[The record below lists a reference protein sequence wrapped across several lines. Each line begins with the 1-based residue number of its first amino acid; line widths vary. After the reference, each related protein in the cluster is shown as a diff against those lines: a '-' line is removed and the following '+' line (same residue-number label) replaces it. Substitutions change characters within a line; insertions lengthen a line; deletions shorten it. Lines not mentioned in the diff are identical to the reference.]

1 MKTLLFLP
9 LIILLVACTP
19 EPTEEELTAA
29 RNATLVDK
37 SMEIFKHNETILED
51 ELYFG
56 EECLL
61 RVERTGKTTS
71 EECDM
76 YYLAHKAA
84 YELSVKG
91 VKIVFALA
99 NSGLLQKDGPYFM
112 EVIEIVERLATRER
126 EAKRLGT
133 KIEQFTSSSCVKCV
147 M

>member
-9 LIILLVACTP
+9 LIILLAACAP
-19 EPTEEELTAA
+19 EPTEEELVAA
-29 RNATLVDK
+29 KNATLIDK

-56 EECLL
+56 GECLL
-61 RVERTGKTTS
+61 HVERTGKTTG

-76 YYLAHKAA
+76 YYLAHNAA
-84 YELSVKG
+84 HELSVRG

-99 NSGLLQKDGPYFM
+99 NSGLLHKDAPYFM
-112 EVIEIVERLATRER
+112 EVLEIVERLASHEA

-133 KIEQFTSSSCVKCV
+133 EIEQFTSSACVKCA